1 METTTQVQVREQ
13 IGGRQFR
20 YAARDWELA
29 DAGMPV
35 PMTVTKVALPAVR
48 AQPVDRELAAREWA
62 RHGVDPCGPVLDVP
76 AGRWARWRQATRREM
91 VRDLALTPTTGELLD
106 PASDPYGA
114 GGALVRL
121 LLPLR
126 TSGQLHAWL
135 GMCVGALVL
144 AGVVQTL
151 AR

>member
-1 METTTQVQVREQ
+1 MEAKTQGAERVSEL
-13 IGGRQFR
+13 IGGRR
-20 YAARDWELA
+20 YEWTPRDWEDGA
-29 DAGMPV
+29 PQ
-35 PMTVTKVALPAVR
+35 MTVTLLPAAVR
-48 AQPVDRELAAREWA
+48 AQPVDREVAAREWA
-62 RHGVDPCGPVLDVP
+62 QHGVDPCGPVLDVP
-76 AGRWARWRQATRREM
+76 AGRWARWRQSTRREM

-126 TSGQLHAWL
+126 TRGQLHAWL